1 MLKKITDYKGKII
14 FNKSYPDGVKR
25 RQLDSSIMN
34 RLGWKPK
41 IKLENGLRNYCQYYI
56 KKIYLTK
63 KINFYF
69 LRKLL

>member
-41 IKLENGLRNYCQYYI
+41 IKL
-56 KKIYLTK
+56 
-63 KINFYF
+63 
-69 LRKLL
+69 